1 MDRQFTVELSM
12 TDNGLDFIK
21 RSLKEME
28 EADDLSIKYAV
39 LHLSAGLELILK
51 SRLQKEHWSFLFE
64 DINKANYQNYVSGE
78 FKSISFENL
87 LNRLT
92 NICQIE
98 ISDRTKKRLQNLK
111 GYRNKMEHYNLN
123 INKMALE
130 ATTFE
135 VLSFLIPFIHREE
148 LVSRDN
154 ELLNYINDKL
164 LQMDNYISQ
173 RYKEISSKL
182 KELPD
187 NVKLLDCPYC
197 MQKDTL
203 RLDRAYCYFC
213 NTQFRNLAKELI
225 PKFMIGDQVFSYR
238 EFNSIE
244 FCPHCSQHSMI
255 VSADEC
261 ACLSCLRVIKLNE
274 YVKCT
279 ECSSTHII
287 GGEEGEYY
295 GEEFVCW
302 NCLLMNDI

>member
-1 MDRQFTVELSM
+1 MDSKFLVELSM

-28 EADDLSIKYAV
+28 DADELSIKYAV

-64 DINKANYQNYVSGE
+64 DINKADYQSYVSGD
-78 FKSISFENL
+78 FKSISFGNL
-87 LNRLT
+87 LIRLIS
-92 NICQIE
+92 ICQIE

-111 GYRNKMEHYNLN
+111 VYRNKMEHYNLD
-123 INKMALE
+123 IHKVALE

-164 LQMDNYISQ
+164 LQMDSYINQ

-203 RLDRAYCYFC
+203 RLDKAYCYFC
-213 NTQFRNLAKELI
+213 NTQFRNLDWELI
-225 PKFMIGDQVFSYR
+225 PKFTNEEHVFSYR

-244 FCPHCSQHSMI
+244 FCPHCSRDSMI
-255 VSADEC
+255 VSSDEC
-261 ACLSCLRVIKLNE
+261 ACLSCLRVINRNE
-274 YVKCT
+274 YVKCAD
-279 ECSSTHII
+279 CSITHIV
-287 GGEEGEYY
+287 GEEEGEYY
-295 GEEFVCW
+295 SEEYVCYY
-302 NCLLMNDI
+302 CLFKYE